1 MHLRTAA
8 ASSPLPATDSADAL
22 GAVLALMVVSD
33 AHIHPAEIDT
43 LESLDAF
50 RRIGMPRSRFMA
62 LLRDFQGDSRRGRAD
77 ALLSTVQDPEL
88 RLLVARLAA
97 AVVTADGRVDSLE
110 RMVYDHLLMR
120 WGLSQQRVAQAI
132 REDRIP
138 A

>member
-1 MHLRTAA
+1 MPFRSTS
-8 ASSPLPATDSADAL
+8 ASLPLPATDSADAM
-22 GAVLALMVVSD
+22 GAVLALLVVSD

-62 LLRDFQGDSRRGRAD
+62 LLRDFRGAARNQRVD
-77 ALLSTVQDPEL
+77 ALLSTVVDPEL

-97 AVVTADGRVDSLE
+97 AVVTADGHVDSLE
-110 RMVYDHLLMR
+110 RMVYDHMLVR
-120 WGLSQQRVAQAI
+120 WGLSQARVAQAI